1 MEYVMQFIGTQK
13 QIISM
18 SETMIKISNYHIDMY
33 GYKLSIHTNYQIVWI
48 GNVSKVTCKLF

>member
-1 MEYVMQFIGTQK
+1 MQFIGTQK